1 MTSAPDDERLVDML
15 LAGTPDR
22 VADLAAREAR
32 AELDGLREALAMV
45 GFALEPVR
53 PSEGLRGRL
62 GAALE
67 GMPSPAR
74 PVTTALVVM
83 DMLKDHLAPGSV
95 LEVPRAR
102 EIVPA
107 VKARIDRARAEGTA
121 VFFLVDHHE
130 AGDPE
135 LEDWSRHNT
144 GEPLEE
150 LWPELGPAQP
160 EEVVTHRTYSGFF
173 GSRLDEALRARG
185 VERLVLT
192 GCVTE
197 IHLFATATD
206 ALQRGYAVEVPADCQ
221 AGSDPMV
228 EQVILGTL
236 SIMRPVRALAATRA
250 SAA

>member
-1 MTSAPDDERLVDML
+1 ML

-22 VADLAAREAR
+22 VADFMAGAAR
-32 AELDGLREALAMV
+32 AELDACRETLAMV

-53 PSEGLRGRL
+53 PSEALRGRL
-62 GAALE
+62 AGALAALP
-67 GMPSPAR
+67 GRSAS
-74 PVTTALVVM
+74 TALVVM
-83 DMLKDHLAPGSV
+83 DMLKDHLTPGSV

-102 EIVPA
+102 EIIPA
-107 VKARIDRARAEGTA
+107 VRARIDQARAAGSP

-135 LEDWSRHNT
+135 LEDWSQHNI
-144 GEPLEE
+144 GSPLED
-150 LWPELGPAQP
+150 LWPELGPVAP
-160 EEVVTHRTYSGFF
+160 VEVVTHRTYSGFY
-173 GSRLDEALRARG
+173 GSTLDQALRSRG

-206 ALQRGYAVEVPADCQ
+206 ALQRGYSVEVPPECQ

-236 SIMRPVRALAATRA
+236 ALLRPVRPMVSVA
-250 SAA
+250 